1 VQIKSRNEIL
11 TDIIKDSKKH
21 PKGWMATFGK
31 DRNLLSNDCYIFN
44 PNIGIYL
51 IKEYYKNPYQVKG
64 VGSKIARNIDED
76 IERTIRKDSGDFGV
90 VQGDIQK
97 IIRNV
102 DKGIHPQKIFEEGL
116 KGNDL
121 GIKVPVKGKASTS
134 QEAFSYLNTSFSTKQ
149 KKLDSK
155 FEKIMN
161 DDGVYDSY
169 D

>member
-1 VQIKSRNEIL
+1 MQIKSRNEIL

-31 DRNLLSNDCYIFN
+31 DHNLLSNDCYIFN

-51 IKEYYKNPYQVKG
+51 IKEYHKNPYQVKG

-76 IERTIRKDSGDFGV
+76 IEKTIRKDSGDFGV

-97 IIRNV
+97 IIRNI

-134 QEAFSYLNTSFSTKQ
+134 QEAFNCLNTSFSTKQ

>member
-11 TDIIKDSKKH
+11 TEFIKESKKH

-31 DRNLLSNDCYIFN
+31 DHNLLSNDCYIFN
-44 PNIGIYL
+44 PNIGVYL
-51 IKEYYKNPYQVKG
+51 IKEYHKNPYQVKG
-64 VGSKIARNIDED
+64 IGSKIARNIDED
-76 IERTIRKDSGDFGV
+76 IEKTIRKDSGDFGV
-90 VQGDIQK
+90 VQGDIRK
-97 IIRNV
+97 IIRNI
-102 DKGIHPQKIFEEGL
+102 DKGIHPQQIFEEGL

-121 GIKVPVKGKASTS
+121 GIKVPIKGKASTS
-134 QEAFSYLNTSFSTKQ
+134 QETFNYLNTSFSTKQ

>member
-1 VQIKSRNEIL
+1 
-11 TDIIKDSKKH
+11 
-21 PKGWMATFGK
+21 
-31 DRNLLSNDCYIFN
+31 IFN

-51 IKEYYKNPYQVKG
+51 IKEYHKNPYQVKG

-76 IERTIRKDSGDFGV
+76 IEKTIRKDSGDFGV

-97 IIRNV
+97 IIRNI

-134 QEAFSYLNTSFSTKQ
+134 QEAFNYLNTSFSTKQ

>member
-1 VQIKSRNEIL
+1 MQIKSRNEIL

-31 DRNLLSNDCYIFN
+31 DRNRLSNDCYIFN

-76 IERTIRKDSGDFGV
+76 IEKTIRKDSGDFGV

-97 IIRNV
+97 IIRNI